1 MFARSTARSLLIL
14 PTPSFF
20 ATLAIFATL
29 ALAASPAAAKKYTL
43 EELIAMSR
51 ANPGLQAD
59 AAATL
64 AMKAQVLEA
73 RLNWLPQGSVLS
85 LLAPSPKQEC
95 FNTFGVRSET
105 ECVSTTSPEVN
116 LSTLSW
122 TRVFTHTEVQLIQPV
137 WDFGKISAG
146 IAAAKAG
153 VSLSEQKE
161 VGSRADLDLN
171 IRKAYYGIKLSREVL
186 DTLDQGKEYIEDGQ
200 KRIDKDLAKGTG
212 SSTVTDKLRLKTVH
226 ADLDGRVLETQ
237 KLQGLARNS
246 LRALVGPDLP
256 EDIDVDDD
264 PFDPPDV
271 VDRPVTYYEDLARAG
286 RPEVKML
293 ESAVRAKLALADL
306 ERRKE
311 YPDLVIIAGAVFA
324 KAQDVDN
331 PNNAFLSHYY
341 NSSAAGVA
349 AGLRIPLDL
358 GPKIARSRRLAAEA
372 VQVGYQQSAAM
383 SGIMLDVRKAYGEVT
398 EAKQRV
404 ATMEKGEKAGKAW
417 ISAVAQNFAVG
428 LAEARDLSDALVA
441 FFGMRTRY
449 LQAVYDLDVALS
461 SLARATG
468 VTDVRNL

>member
-1 MFARSTARSLLIL
+1 MTDRSPLIWPPL
-14 PTPSFF
+14 
-20 ATLAIFATL
+20 IFATFVAIS

-43 EELIAMSR
+43 EELITMSR
-51 ANPGLQAD
+51 GNPGLQAD

-73 RLNWLPQGSVLS
+73 RLNWLPQGTLLS
-85 LLAPSPKQEC
+85 LLAPSPHQEC
-95 FNTFGVRSET
+95 LNIWGVRSESQ
-105 ECVSTTSPEVN
+105 CVTTSSPEFN

-122 TRVFTHTEVQLIQPV
+122 NRVFTHTEVQLIQPV

-161 VGSRADLDLN
+161 AGSRADLDLN
-171 IRKAYYGIKLSREVL
+171 IRKAYFGLKLACEVL
-186 DTLDQGKEYIEDGQ
+186 DTLDEGGGYIDDAQ
-200 KRIDKDLAKGTG
+200 KKIEKDLAKGEG
-212 SSTVTDKLRLKTVH
+212 SSTVIDKLRMRTVH
-226 ADLDGRVLETQ
+226 ADIDARLLET
-237 KLQGLARNS
+237 KRLQGVAVSS
-246 LRALVGPDLP
+246 LRALLGPDSP
-256 EDIDVDDD
+256 ADIDVDDD
-264 PFDPPDV
+264 PFEPPDFAE
-271 VDRPVTYYEDLARAG
+271 RPVTYYEDLARAE
-286 RPEVKML
+286 RPEVQML
-293 ESAVRAKLALADL
+293 AFAVKAKHALADL
-306 ERRKE
+306 ERRKQ
-311 YPDLVIIAGAVFA
+311 YPDLILIGGAVFA
-324 KAQDVDN
+324 RAQGVDN
-331 PNNAFLSHYY
+331 PTNAFFSHYY
-341 NSSAAGVA
+341 NSTAAGLA

-372 VQVGYQQSAAM
+372 DQVGYQQTAAM
-383 SGIMLDVRKAYGEVT
+383 SAIMLDVRKAYGEMT

-404 ATMEKGEKAGKAW
+404 ASMEKGEKAGKAW

-468 VTDVRNL
+468 VADFRGL

>member
-1 MFARSTARSLLIL
+1 MPERSPLIR
-14 PTPSFF
+14 PPS
-20 ATLAIFATL
+20 IFATFVTLVIL
-29 ALAASPAAAKKYTL
+29 ALGASPAAAKKYTL
-43 EELIAMSR
+43 EELITMSR

-59 AAATL
+59 AAATA

-73 RLNWLPQGSVLS
+73 KLNWLPQGTLLS

-95 FNTFGVRSET
+95 FNIWGVRSESQ
-105 ECVSTTSPEVN
+105 CVSTTSPEVN

-122 TRVFTHTEVQLIQPV
+122 NRVFTHTEVQLIQPV

-153 VSLSEQKE
+153 VALSEQKE
-161 VGSRADLDLN
+161 AGSRADLDLN
-171 IRKAYYGIKLSREVL
+171 LRKAYFGLKLAREVL
-186 DTLDQGKEYIEDGQ
+186 DTLDQGKSYIEDGQ
-200 KRIDKDLAKGTG
+200 KRIDKDLAAGSG

-226 ADLDGRVLETQ
+226 ADLDARVLETQ
-237 KLQGLARNS
+237 KLQGLARDS
-246 LRALVGPDLP
+246 LRALVGPDTP
-256 EDIDVDDD
+256 ADIDVDDD
-264 PFDPPDV
+264 EFAPPDV
-271 VDRPVTYYEDLARAG
+271 VDRPVTFYEDLARAT

-293 ESAVRAKLALADL
+293 ESAVKAKLALADL

-324 KAQDVDN
+324 RAQEVDN
-331 PNNAFLSHYY
+331 PNNAFYSHYY
-341 NSSAAGVA
+341 NSTAAGLA
-349 AGLRIPLDL
+349 AGLRVPLDL

-372 VQVGYQQSAAM
+372 DQVGFQQTAAM

-441 FFGMRTRY
+441 FFGMRTRF

-468 VTDVRNL
+468 VSDFRGL

>member
-1 MFARSTARSLLIL
+1 
-14 PTPSFF
+14 
-20 ATLAIFATL
+20 
-29 ALAASPAAAKKYTL
+29 
-43 EELIAMSR
+43 
-51 ANPGLQAD
+51 
-59 AAATL
+59 
-64 AMKAQVLEA
+64 
-73 RLNWLPQGSVLS
+73 
-85 LLAPSPKQEC
+85 
-95 FNTFGVRSET
+95 
-105 ECVSTTSPEVN
+105 VN

-122 TRVFTHTEVQLIQPV
+122 NRVFTHTEVQLIQPV

-161 VGSRADLDLN
+161 AGSRADLDLN
-171 IRKAYYGIKLSREVL
+171 IRKAYYGLKLAREVL
-186 DTLDQGKEYIEDGQ
+186 DTLDQGKGYIEDGQ
-200 KRIDKDLAKGTG
+200 KRIDKDLAAGTG

-226 ADLDGRVLETQ
+226 ADLDARVLETQ
-237 KLQGLARNS
+237 KLQGLARDS
-246 LRALVGPDLP
+246 LRALVGPDTP
-256 EDIDVDDD
+256 ADIDVDDD
-264 PFDPPDV
+264 EFAPPDV
-271 VDRPVTYYEDLARAG
+271 VDRPVSFYEDLARAA

-293 ESAVRAKLALADL
+293 ESAVKAKLALADL

-324 KAQDVDN
+324 RAQDVDN
-331 PNNAFLSHYY
+331 PNNAFYSHYY
-341 NSSAAGVA
+341 NSTAAGVA
-349 AGLRIPLDL
+349 AGLRVPLDL

-372 VQVGYQQSAAM
+372 DQVGFQQSAAM
-383 SGIMLDVRKAYGEVT
+383 SGIMLDVRKAYGDVT

-468 VTDVRNL
+468 VSDFRGL